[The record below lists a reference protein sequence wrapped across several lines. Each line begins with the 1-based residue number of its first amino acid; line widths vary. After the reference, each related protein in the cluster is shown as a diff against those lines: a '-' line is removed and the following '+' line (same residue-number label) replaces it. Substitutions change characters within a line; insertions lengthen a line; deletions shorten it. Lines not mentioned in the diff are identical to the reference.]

1 MEDQMFLLCYGRSE
15 GAVRTGET
23 LIGKIGGRWIEGAD
37 FFASRLPLPAT
48 ERDAVIVMILPL
60 EASIEIL
67 CGNFSPTLSGFPV
80 ICVSPDG
87 LFAAVIR
94 RGDGSTLADCDEAY
108 DLICSTLGQR
118 CFRSFGSNADI
129 APDLTTAID
138 SYGMTPNDKDKLKAY
153 LSMIKSGEKISIY
166 TDLPIV
172 FAEPA
177 IDSMIFNVN
186 RYSKETKESFIQ
198 SYISLTGSSSK
209 AVFITCTKLP
219 DCPGNPPLV
228 LVPKLV
234 SVGLELTGRCDP
246 EYAAILVLATLE
258 NHGIDAKSVSTIA
271 VSQSAR
277 ESDAVHKVA
286 EIFGASV
293 TAFSTKVLQEVKV
306 PMKMTFAPV
315 REQTDFATAACYQTS
330 ESGRILIRRAA
341 EKSGLAISACL
352 KRGNILLTE

>member
-1 MEDQMFLLCYGRSE
+1 MYLLCYGRSD
-15 GAVRTGET
+15 GAIKTGDD
-23 LIGKIGGRWIEGAD
+23 LISKIGGRWIESAD
-37 FFASRLPLPAT
+37 FFASRLPVPAS
-48 ERDAVIVMILPL
+48 ERDGVIVLILPL
-60 EASIEIL
+60 EASIEIIS
-67 CGNFSPTLSGFPV
+67 GNFSPTLSGFPL

-87 LFAAVIR
+87 LFAAIIK

-108 DLICSTLGQR
+108 DKICGVLGSR

-129 APDLTTAID
+129 APDLTTAIA
-138 SYGMTPNDKDKLKAY
+138 SYGMTPNDADKLKAY
-153 LSMIKSGEKISIY
+153 LAMIKSGEKVSIY
-166 TDLPIV
+166 TDLPLV

-177 IDSMIFNVN
+177 IDSMIFNIN
-186 RYSKETKESFIQ
+186 RYTRETKESFLQ
-198 SYISLTGSSSK
+198 SYISLTNSSTK
-209 AVFITCTKLP
+209 AIFITCAKLP
-219 DCPGNPPLV
+219 DCEGNPPLV

-246 EYAAILVLATLE
+246 EYAAVLVLATLE
-258 NHGIDAKSVSTIA
+258 NHGIDSRSVSTIA

-286 EIFGASV
+286 EMFGASV
-293 TAFSTKVLQEVKV
+293 TAFSSKVLQEVKL
-306 PMKMTFAPV
+306 PLKMTFAPV
-315 REQTDFATAACYQTS
+315 RETTDIATSACFLTS

>member
-1 MEDQMFLLCYGRSE
+1 MYLLCYGRSE
-15 GAVRTGET
+15 GAIRTGES
-23 LIGKIGGRWIEGAD
+23 LIGKIGGRWIESAD
-37 FFASRLPLPAT
+37 FFASRLPLPAN

-60 EASIEIL
+60 EASVEIL
-67 CGNFSPTLSGFPV
+67 NGNFSPTLAGLPI

-94 RGDGSTLADCDEAY
+94 RGDGSTLADCDEVY
-108 DLICSTLGQR
+108 EQICQVLGPK
-118 CFRSFGSNADI
+118 CFKSFGSNADI
-129 APDLTTAID
+129 APDLTDAIA
-138 SYGMTPNDKDKLKAY
+138 SYNMTPNDPDKLKAY
-153 LSMIKSGEKISIY
+153 LSMIKSGEKVSIY

-177 IDSMIFNVN
+177 IDSMIFTVN
-186 RYSKETKESFIQ
+186 RFSRETKESFLQ
-198 SYISLTGSSSK
+198 SYISLTANSAK
-209 AVFITCTKLP
+209 AIFITCAKLP
-219 DCPGNPPLV
+219 ECTGNPPLV

-246 EYAAILVLATLE
+246 EYAAVLVLATLE
-258 NHGIDAKSVSTIA
+258 NHGIDSKSVSTIA

-286 EIFGASV
+286 ELFGASV
-293 TAFSTKVLQEVKV
+293 TAFSTKVLQEVKL
-306 PMKMTFAPV
+306 PLKMTFAPV
-315 REQTDFATAACYQTS
+315 RETTDIATAAAFKTS
-330 ESGRILIRRAA
+330 ESGKIMIRRAA

>member
-1 MEDQMFLLCYGRSE
+1 MYLLCYGRSE
-15 GAVRTGET
+15 GAVRTGDS
-23 LIGKIGGRWIEGAD
+23 LIDKIGGRWIESAD
-37 FFASRLPLPAT
+37 FFASRLPIPAS

-67 CGNFSPTLSGFPV
+67 NGNFSPTLSGFPV

-87 LFAAVIR
+87 LFAAIIR
-94 RGDGSTLADCDEAY
+94 RGDGSTLADCDEVY
-108 DLICSTLGQR
+108 QEILDVLGPK

-129 APDLTTAID
+129 APDLMTAID
-138 SYGMTPNDKDKLKAY
+138 SYGMTPNDPDKLKAY
-153 LSMIKSGEKISIY
+153 LSMIRSGEKVSIY

-177 IDSMIFNVN
+177 IDSMIFEVN
-186 RYSKETKESFIQ
+186 RYSRETKESFIQ
-198 SYISLTGSSSK
+198 SYISLSGSSSK
-209 AVFITCTKLP
+209 AIFITCAKMP
-219 DCPGNPPLV
+219 QCEGNPPLV

-234 SVGLELTGRCDP
+234 SVGLELTGRLDP

-258 NHGIDAKSVSTIA
+258 NHGIDARSVSTVA

-277 ESDAVHKVA
+277 ESDAVQKVA
-286 EIFGASV
+286 EMFGASV
-293 TAFSTKVLQEVKV
+293 TAFATRVLQEVKL
-306 PMKMTFAPV
+306 PLKMTFAPV
-315 REQTDFATAACYQTS
+315 RDKTDFATAGCFLTS
-330 ESGRILIRRAA
+330 ESGKILIRRSA